1 MSGHPD
7 LTRARWRTS
16 TYTVQNE
23 ACVEVGPTDK
33 IIAVRDS
40 KNRRGPALTFGDHE
54 WSAFVNT
61 IKNGELDLD

>member
-1 MSGHPD
+1 MSNRPD

-23 ACVEVGPTDK
+23 ACVEVGPTDQ

-40 KNRRGPALTFGDHE
+40 KNRSGPALVFGDRE
-54 WSAFVNT
+54 WSAFLDV
-61 IKNGELDLD
+61 IKGGGLDL